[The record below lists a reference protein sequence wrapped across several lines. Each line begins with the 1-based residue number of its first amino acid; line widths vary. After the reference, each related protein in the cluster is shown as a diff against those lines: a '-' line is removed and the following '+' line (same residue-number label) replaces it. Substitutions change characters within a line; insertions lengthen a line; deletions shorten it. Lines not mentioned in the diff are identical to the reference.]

1 MPASSVFGRL
11 PVVRA
16 GETGTIPYKHL
27 AGLRSRAHRYNR
39 DLARA
44 DSSSGA
50 GNGCPMYLV
59 NFKCSFNSCLS
70 HFNTIYYIFT
80 D

>member
-1 MPASSVFGRL
+1 M
-11 PVVRA
+11 VRA

-59 NFKCSFNSCLS
+59 NF
-70 HFNTIYYIFT
+70 
-80 D
+80 